1 MGQNG
6 YIKLDLIVQ
15 APLGPNGFPIQLFV
29 CHTCESAINSR
40 LPQSFRLKT
49 LFTHF
54 LTKKCGLK
62 HDFSSA
68 GRILVLE
75 YDFSITPLVNP

>member
-15 APLGPNGFPIQLFV
+15 APLCPNGFPIQLFL
-29 CHTCESAINSR
+29 CHTFESALNSR

-54 LTKKCGLK
+54 LTKKCGLR

-68 GRILVLE
+68 ERILALE
-75 YDFSITPLVNP
+75 YDFSIKSLINL